1 MVMYLHIDG
10 VEVYYDTIN
19 SSVTFTYFE
28 QYVSNRLVIYV
39 IECMMFWPVT
49 MVMVNLLKMP
59 RTP

>member
-1 MVMYLHIDG
+1 MVMYLHIHG

-49 MVMVNLLKMP
+49 MVMVFPIESKFGF
-59 RTP
+59 